1 MLGRSRAISSSADA
15 AKPLK
20 RCRSSAS
27 IKSSGVNSASL
38 GGRSRRFTTLE
49 GDGAYP
55 YSTAETSAVSTVRL
69 DIISVSLTSLT
80 SVGDNS
86 LGAVTRDS
94 GSTYGL
100 IGVAPARGSVRRAAF
115 APAAADAFDAA
126 APMVRELTTEELA
139 WDGEEYDESTSI
151 KFYFRVSKRLAH
163 PLRRRAVRKLCV
175 DKVSNKV
182 AEFFID
188 YGLMHRRTQSH
199 LIS

>member
-115 APAAADAFDAA
+115 APAAAFDAA
-126 APMVRELTTEELA
+126 APMVRESTTEELA
-139 WDGEEYDESTSI
+139 WDGEVYEESTSI
-151 KFYFRVSKRLAH
+151 
-163 PLRRRAVRKLCV
+163 
-175 DKVSNKV
+175 NKV
-182 AEFFID
+182 LFPRIEALGAPTPAPSRSE
-188 YGLMHRRTQSH
+188 TVC
-199 LIS
+199 

>member
-1 MLGRSRAISSSADA
+1 M
-15 AKPLK
+15 
-20 RCRSSAS
+20 
-27 IKSSGVNSASL
+27 
-38 GGRSRRFTTLE
+38 
-49 GDGAYP
+49 
-55 YSTAETSAVSTVRL
+55 STVRL

-115 APAAADAFDAA
+115 APAAADVFDAE
-126 APMVRELTTEELA
+126 APMVRESTTEA
-139 WDGEEYDESTSI
+139 WDGEDYEESSI
-151 KFYFRVSKRLAH
+151 LVKFYFRVSKRLAH

-175 DKVSNKV
+175 DKVSNKF